1 MQEGEQHGK
10 EKRPR
15 DAVLDKGGVS
25 EICRCHDG
33 QALPITMRTCFRP
46 DRRRWQIS

>member
-33 QALPITMRTCFRP
+33 QAFVLLCFRDALLVWHP
-46 DRRRWQIS
+46 RG